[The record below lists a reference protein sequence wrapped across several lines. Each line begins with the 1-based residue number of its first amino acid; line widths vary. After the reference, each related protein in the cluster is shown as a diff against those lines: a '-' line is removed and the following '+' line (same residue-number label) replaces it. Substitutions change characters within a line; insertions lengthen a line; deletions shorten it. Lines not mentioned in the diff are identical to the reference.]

1 MFISIIV
8 PIFNSQSFIKKCIE
22 SIKKQT
28 FMDFECLLINDGSTD
43 NSENIIKQEI
53 ATDSRFILITKQN
66 GGVSS
71 ARNLGL
77 KNAKGDFIIFV
88 DSDDWIEQDLLQE
101 INNCSDK
108 NDIIQ
113 YDFYKVS
120 NNKSGELKKE
130 IHIKSNINMIL
141 QGEGAVV
148 WKRAIKRTFIEGLRF
163 DESLSGG
170 EDYLFCS
177 NVFLKDSHFA
187 YIDKCLYNYNIS
199 NINSAMSKTSIN
211 TFIDQLIATK
221 KVEEKLEE
229 TNCLNNY
236 ENDINERYFWCLAEF
251 NNWWLKL
258 RNKKAFI
265 RRILLKIIKIILK
278 NF

>member
-1 MFISIIV
+1 MFFSIIV

-22 SIKKQT
+22 SIKQQT
-28 FMDFECLLINDGSTD
+28 FTDFECLLINDGSTD
-43 NSENIIKQEI
+43 NSENIINKEI
-53 ATDSRFILITKQN
+53 NNDSRFILINKKN
-66 GGVSS
+66 NGVSS
-71 ARNLGL
+71 ARNYGL
-77 KNAKGDFIIFV
+77 NIAKGDFIVFI
-88 DSDDWIEQDLLQE
+88 DSDDWIEPNLLQE
-101 INNCSDK
+101 INEHADGN
-108 NDIIQ
+108 NIIQ

-120 NNKSGELKKE
+120 KNKSGKLKKE
-130 IHIKSNINMIL
+130 IHIKSDINMIL

-199 NINSAMSKTSIN
+199 NENSAMSKKTIN
-211 TFIDQLIATK
+211 IFIDQLIATK
-221 KVEEKLEE
+221 KVEAQLQDSLLLEE
-229 TNCLNNY
+229 Y
-236 ENDINERYFWCLAEF
+236 YKDINERYFWCLAEF

-258 RNKKAFI
+258 KNKGPVT
-265 RRILLKIIKIILK
+265 RRIIVKIIKMILRM
-278 NF
+278 F